1 MTQTKTAQTAF
12 ILNVAIVALEAVG
25 FAITFARPDGAD
37 YLKYYTQES
46 NLLLLAACFVAAM
59 FQWPAFRHGRDIP
72 AWVRLLKYVATCCI
86 AVTLAVVI
94 FVLSPSEVPARG
106 CAGYFDTLWGGTN
119 FYFHFVCPI
128 LGIVNFIFFE
138 KNSDFRPTVALLA
151 LLPTVLYA
159 AIAMGLNIARLTVG
173 PYFFLHVYE
182 QPIYMSLIWCVVVLG
197 GAYALAYALYRANR
211 MRQTRKN

>member
-1 MTQTKTAQTAF
+1 MTRVQTAKTAF
-12 ILNVAIVALEAVG
+12 ILNVMIVALEMVG
-25 FAITFARPDGAD
+25 FAITFARPNGAD

-46 NLLLLAACFVAAM
+46 NLLLLAAC
-59 FQWPAFRHGRDIP
+59 
-72 AWVRLLKYVATCCI
+72 CI

-94 FVLSPSEVPARG
+94 FVLSPSEVPERG

-128 LGIVNFIFFE
+128 LAIVNFIFFE

-182 QPIYMSLIWCVVVLG
+182 QPIYMSLIWCVVVFG
-197 GAYALAYALYRANR
+197 GAYALAYALYRANK
-211 MRQTRKN
+211 TKI